1 MTHNCCYT
9 NGFVSEIDDNRGY
22 LSMIWKPL
30 MFGQESF
37 VNKIQSIDVT
47 SVKLQEDSLF
57 EENTEIDHYRFRLRK

>member
-1 MTHNCCYT
+1 
-9 NGFVSEIDDNRGY
+9 
-22 LSMIWKPL
+22 MIWKPL
-30 MFGQESF
+30 MFGLESF